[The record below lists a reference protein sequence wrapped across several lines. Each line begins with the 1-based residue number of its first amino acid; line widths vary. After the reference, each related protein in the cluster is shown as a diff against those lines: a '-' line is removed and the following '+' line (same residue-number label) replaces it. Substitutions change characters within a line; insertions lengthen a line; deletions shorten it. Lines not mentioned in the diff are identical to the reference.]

1 MDLSPTSLELDAAL
15 LQAAI
20 TFGLAALFAVLHSRY
35 RKPYLG
41 WWALAWTMFGV
52 RIGAISTF
60 LVTSDRFW
68 LFAHQVLTGWTALA
82 TLWATLVF
90 ARGTQWRARYLL
102 LLLFP
107 PLWSTLAIYRLET
120 FLLAALPAV
129 IFLSGATAAAAVAF
143 FRFRRQTGSSS
154 ARFLGWTFLL
164 WAVHH
169 LDYPLLRA
177 RGAWTPWGYYLDI
190 AFILAIGSGTL
201 LLLIEEL
208 RIGLRTLS
216 AMAGDLH
223 RPSGEDDALDALLE
237 RPLDL
242 SGVRGSA
249 FYDVDRTPG
258 HALTVRF
265 TRGAGVCRGWGEA
278 SQVPDGEIRPTILE
292 SVYARRPLLT
302 APGGRGFALVLPVFR
317 EDLVMAALVI
327 VGDVGDP
334 FTALDDD
341 FLLTLGRQVGTALER
356 ADLHGRL
363 ARRQADLE
371 RLSARMI
378 RQHEQERHR
387 LSRELHDETAQVF
400 SAMKL
405 QLGALREGVP
415 ADLTPRIDNLVA
427 MVDTG
432 MRSIRNV
439 TEALRPS
446 VLDDLGLVPALRALV
461 ADFGSRTGID
471 CTFGAEVR
479 SPALTED
486 AELALFRALQEALS
500 NVARHSSASHVAVVL
515 TADTGALALQVLDDG
530 IGPTSRTATGTGL
543 TGMQERIA
551 PEGGMVEIGPGP
563 GGGTLLRVTIPLP
576 PVPPPGA
583 GA

>member
-1 MDLSPTSLELDAAL
+1 MDLSPTTLELDAAL

-41 WWALAWTMFGV
+41 WWAVAWTMFGV

-60 LVTSDRFW
+60 LVTADRFW

-90 ARGTQWRARYLL
+90 ARGTRWRSRYLL
-102 LLLFP
+102 VLLFP
-107 PLWSTLAIYRLET
+107 PLWSILAIYRLET

-129 IFLSGATAAAAVAF
+129 VFLSGATAAAGVAF

-164 WAVHH
+164 WALHH

-208 RIGLRTLS
+208 RTGLRTLS

-223 RPSGEDDALDALLE
+223 RPRGEADALDALLT

-242 SGVRGSA
+242 AGVRGSA
-249 FYDVDRTPG
+249 FYDVVHAAGLTP
-258 HALTVRF
+258 TVRF
-265 TRGAGVCRGWGEA
+265 TRGAGVCREWGEA
-278 SQVPDGEIRPTILE
+278 TSIPDGEIRPTILQA
-292 SVYARRPLLT
+292 VDARRPRLT

-327 VGDVGDP
+327 VGEVGDP

-341 FLLTLGRQVGTALER
+341 FLLTLGRQMGTALER
-356 ADLHGRL
+356 SDLHARL

-405 QLGALREGVP
+405 QLGALREGIP
-415 ADLTPRIDNLVA
+415 HELTPRIDHLVG

-461 ADFGSRTGID
+461 SDFGSRTGIACAFD
-471 CTFGAEVR
+471 DRAG

-500 NVARHSSASHVAVVL
+500 NVARHANASQVAVTL
-515 TADTGALALQVLDDG
+515 SAENGALSLQVCDNG
-530 IGPTSRTATGTGL
+530 IGPTPRTGTGTGL

-551 PEGGMVEIGPGP
+551 QEGGTVEVEPGP
-563 GGGTLLRVTIPLP
+563 AGGTVLRVTIPRPSIP
-576 PVPPPGA
+576 PA
-583 GA
+583 GADA